1 MANEDRNK
9 SIWTPII
16 FVVVIFLAVVVLM
29 VSFNVAGLV
38 SLDYELTSDDYIKIL
53 TAMFFIALL
62 VERFIEV
69 TITVSRSK
77 EKNVLRADLKMAT
90 EQNDNAK
97 QKELRDSLFTH
108 RNDTEKQAM
117 KVGFLIGILLGL
129 AGVQILGSLFD
140 ATYLQGIQKYLFKGM
155 DILLTAALIAGGSN
169 GVKQVTSLF
178 KNFLDAKKPG
188 S

>member
-1 MANEDRNK
+1 MANGNK
-9 SIWTPII
+9 NNSIWTPMI
-16 FVVVIFLAVVVLM
+16 FVGAVFAAVVALAA
-29 VSFNVAGLV
+29 SFDIAGLV
-38 SLDYELTSDDYIKIL
+38 ALDYELTSDDYTKIL

-77 EKNVLRADLKMAT
+77 EKNVLRADLEMAT
-90 EQNDNAK
+90 EIKDAAK
-97 QKELRDSLFTH
+97 QKELRREIIAY

-117 KVGFLIGILLGL
+117 KAGLLIGVLLGL
-129 AGVQILGSLFD
+129 AGVQVLGSLFD
-140 ATYLQGIQKYLFKGM
+140 VTYLQGFQKYLFKGM
-155 DILLTAALIAGGSN
+155 DILLTAALVAGGSN

-178 KNFLDAKKPG
+178 KNFLDSKKPG